1 MRRIRSRRSI
11 SHNKR
16 RDGVEDEGE
25 RGGGIYKR
33 GRAMVCR
40 SSRDEQDTFLSG
52 MSPSGYV
59 LIPDFL

>member
-1 MRRIRSRRSI
+1 MRRIRLRRSI
-11 SHNKR
+11 SHKR
-16 RDGVEDEGE
+16 RDGVEDEGEE

-52 MSPSGYV
+52 MSPSG
-59 LIPDFL
+59 LF